1 MKINPLIC
9 LVSFVLV
16 LNGCKT
22 LNKDECQTGDWE
34 TIGYEDGLRGELRSR
49 VGQHREA
56 CAKHH
61 VKIDLQSY
69 NTGYDSGVAQYCKAG
84 NGYKM
89 GLNGTV
95 YNSVCPA
102 ELEANFLLGY
112 HQGRDIFDLRRKV
125 NQAEQLIINNTKAI
139 ETSDIRIESF
149 KNEMLVETTAQE
161 RRLALWDL
169 IELENIKIDELDLN
183 EIDLNDELDI
193 LKEELNVKIESAN
206 F

>member
-61 VKIDLQSY
+61 VKI
-69 NTGYDSGVAQYCKAG
+69 V
-84 NGYKM
+84 
-89 GLNGTV
+89 
-95 YNSVCPA
+95 
-102 ELEANFLLGY
+102 
-112 HQGRDIFDLRRKV
+112 
-125 NQAEQLIINNTKAI
+125 
-139 ETSDIRIESF
+139 
-149 KNEMLVETTAQE
+149 
-161 RRLALWDL
+161 
-169 IELENIKIDELDLN
+169 
-183 EIDLNDELDI
+183 I
-193 LKEELNVKIESAN
+193 L
-206 F
+206 